1 MNTIVVKTN
10 DATQTISQI
19 EVVTKDGIPTVI
31 KASAKVN
38 YEFHDNKINRAPNH
52 IITKRV
58 KNDLHVSFEEEGE
71 ESDLIIEGFYDS
83 ADSALLGI
91 AEDGEYYYYIP
102 DTGETYDYVTQLEVG
117 DVEGQ
122 ALGGEAYVAA
132 VIPWWIPAAAGLG
145 LVGLAASIDSNSRN
159 NRSIEDNI
167 APVAVDDIY
176 TVAEDGSVVLTPLNA
191 DSDVDGDT
199 LSVTA
204 INGVTLV
211 GGVQIIAVP
220 NGVVNI
226 DANDVISFTPDANF
240 NGEVEFD
247 YTISDGNGGTDT
259 ATQTITVN
267 AVNDAPVAQPEVE
280 SIAED
285 TTLTGNVLTNDSDV
299 DGDILS
305 IDSATVDVDGSGTQ
319 VALVLGSATAITDIN
334 GDAIGDLTLNTDGS
348 YTFDPAPNFNGTVPT
363 VSYTVTD
370 LAGATASTTLDI
382 TVNAVN
388 DAPVAVD
395 DEKLDQVF
403 GDSITVAVVGNDTDA
418 ENNLDPTSVKLIDPI
433 TGNEVT
439 ILTVTGEGEWVVDPT
454 SGAVTFIPEV
464 GYTGDPTP
472 VDYVVSDTT
481 GLKSDP
487 ATITVDYDQLTIIE
501 VASPGRVS
509 EEGLAGGNPDSD
521 PDSTL
526 DTTDSATDTVDNWI
540 RVTDTDT
547 DLADAVVGF
556 TLPAT
561 GNNITS
567 QGNLVI
573 FRIDSATGNIIGE
586 YEYVDSNNV
595 IQMQNVLTINLNG
608 NREAITDG
616 YQFGY
621 DVTLN
626 APVDHIQG
634 DNVEGILSVDFGI
647 EVFENASAT
656 VPLAKSDELLAIIED
671 DSPAPQPVVWN
682 IDVQQETIT
691 ISDLQTGFNESLFTR
706 PTNTDGKVYL
716 VANNPAAGSAGT
728 TTSSQTYGTAG
739 TRSAEQDA
747 TYTAPDGNTY
757 VDTLDEGIYW
767 GRPVGANSSP
777 AGYTTREETTYQGDG
792 KAIKFETNLD
802 FGDFS
807 HVNFP
812 ILGDGGTLIQSTL
825 NIDFTVDVNG
835 NSEAISVDYLL
846 KHNETPNNRTVA
858 TYGLDA
864 NTYSDVFVQ
873 SDFIVIPDA
882 SKIIE
887 IAGQQYRLDI
897 TLANKDP
904 NATVDSDKNKA
915 FLREYQGYDGIDNDG
930 DGKIDESI
938 YSAVGKSINTFTNR
952 AANGIN
958 YYDLNG
964 NGILGDKGDAQRVAN
979 LATGFRYTILGN
991 GDIAY
996 IDANKN
1002 GISDGI
1008 DLDGDNL
1015 NDAVDSNGDGR
1026 LDYVIYSRTGQ
1037 RGEDTNGDGVIDRV
1051 DTNNDRIVDT
1061 DLVLDGS
1068 DYNPAL
1074 DDENTFVVNSEEN
1087 KENTY
1092 NVVGK
1097 ITPLNPLPELGNN
1110 IVIGNQVA
1118 VGADVVDYLNS
1129 TGTGIVWA
1137 GVSTT
1142 DSDGVIVA
1150 IDTDGDA
1157 TNYEFQTDYGVFIG
1171 YADGSYTFKAAQNI
1185 ADIVDPNADD
1195 IDIFS
1200 FEYQDSDGDTAS
1212 STVTLNYNEYATP
1225 QSPNSIA
1232 PRGTADNDYLVGT
1245 NQAEIMD
1252 GGAGDDILVGLSG
1265 ADTLRGGSGNDTIVF
1280 DINDIT
1286 IDGGQDNDTLIINSA
1301 NILAS
1306 SDFDQVINF
1315 ETLDMTNDI
1324 AQTLSIGLSDV
1335 ISITDSNNELFIN
1348 GDSNDTVNIS
1358 GMTKSA
1364 ISDQAGYDLYQ
1375 DSGNLAKLYVQTVID
1390 DNVI

>member
-1 MNTIVVKTN
+1 M
-10 DATQTISQI
+10 
-19 EVVTKDGIPTVI
+19 
-31 KASAKVN
+31 
-38 YEFHDNKINRAPNH
+38 
-52 IITKRV
+52 
-58 KNDLHVSFEEEGE
+58 
-71 ESDLIIEGFYDS
+71 
-83 ADSALLGI
+83 
-91 AEDGEYYYYIP
+91 
-102 DTGETYDYVTQLEVG
+102 
-117 DVEGQ
+117 
-122 ALGGEAYVAA
+122 
-132 VIPWWIPAAAGLG
+132 
-145 LVGLAASIDSNSRN
+145 
-159 NRSIEDNI
+159 
-167 APVAVDDIY
+167 
-176 TVAEDGSVVLTPLNA
+176 
-191 DSDVDGDT
+191 
-199 LSVTA
+199 
-204 INGVTLV
+204 
-211 GGVQIIAVP
+211 
-220 NGVVNI
+220 
-226 DANDVISFTPDANF
+226 
-240 NGEVEFD
+240 
-247 YTISDGNGGTDT
+247 
-259 ATQTITVN
+259 
-267 AVNDAPVAQPEVE
+267 
-280 SIAED
+280 
-285 TTLTGNVLTNDSDV
+285 
-299 DGDILS
+299 
-305 IDSATVDVDGSGTQ
+305 
-319 VALVLGSATAITDIN
+319 
-334 GDAIGDLTLNTDGS
+334 
-348 YTFDPAPNFNGTVPT
+348 
-363 VSYTVTD
+363 
-370 LAGATASTTLDI
+370 
-382 TVNAVN
+382 
-388 DAPVAVD
+388 
-395 DEKLDQVF
+395 
-403 GDSITVAVVGNDTDA
+403 TVAVVGNDTDA
-418 ENNLDPTSVKLIDPI
+418 EGDLDPTTVMITVSPAGSTIAADGKSVD
-433 TGNEVT
+433 VS
-439 ILTVTGEGEWVVDPT
+439 GEGVWTVNPT
-454 SGAVTFIPEV
+454 TGDITFTPET
-464 GYTGDPTP
+464 GFTGDPTP
-472 VDYVVSDTT
+472 ISYTVDDLT
-481 GLKSDP
+481 GKTSNE
-487 ATITVDYDQLTIIE
+487 ATVTIDYDQPTNIS
-501 VASPGRVS
+501 VSSPARVS
-509 EEGLAGGNPDSD
+509 EEGLAGGNPDTN

-526 DTTDSATDTVDNWI
+526 DTTDSATDTDNNWI

-547 DLADAVVGF
+547 DLSNSVVNFVLPTAVQ
-556 TLPAT
+556 
-561 GNNITS
+561 NITS
-567 QGNLVI
+567 QGNPVD
-573 FRIDSATGNIIGE
+573 FRIDSATGNIVGE
-586 YEYVDSNNV
+586 YTYTDSAGAPQV
-595 IQMQNVLTINLNG
+595 QNVLTISLNG
-608 NREAITDG
+608 NKEAITDG

-621 DVTLN
+621 DVVLG
-626 APVDHIQG
+626 APVDHILG
-634 DNVEGILSVDFGI
+634 DNTEGVLPVSFGI
-647 EVFENASAT
+647 EVFENATAT
-656 VPLAKSDELLAIIED
+656 ESLAKSDELLVIVED
-671 DSPAPQPVVWN
+671 DSPLPQPVVWN

-691 ISDLQTGFNESLFTR
+691 IGNLQTGFDESLFTQ

-767 GRPVGANSSP
+767 GRPLNANSSP
-777 AGYTTREETTYQGDG
+777 AGYTTREETTYQGAG
-792 KAIKFETNLD
+792 KEIKFETNLD

-1002 GISDGI
+1002 GRSDGI

-1051 DTNNDRIVDT
+1051 DTNNDGIVDT

-1068 DYNPAL
+1068 DYDPAL

-1110 IVIGNQVA
+1110 VVISNQVA

-1142 DSDGVIVA
+1142 DSDGMITA

-1157 TNYEFQTDYGVFIG
+1157 TNYEFQTDYGVFVG
-1171 YADGSYTFKAAQNI
+1171 YADGSYKFNAAQNI
-1185 ADIVDPNADD
+1185 ADIVNINGNDTDV
-1195 IDIFS
+1195 FS

-1225 QSPNSIA
+1225 QSPDSINTI
-1232 PRGTADNDYLVGT
+1232 PSRTTADNDYLVGT
-1245 NQAEIMD
+1245 NQAETID
-1252 GGAGDDILVGLSG
+1252 GGAGDDTLVGLSG
-1265 ADTLRGGSGNDTIVF
+1265 ADTLLGGEGSDTIVF
-1280 DINDIT
+1280 DKNDVS
-1286 IDGGQDNDTLIINSA
+1286 IDGGTNLDGSQENDTLVITDTSII
-1301 NILAS
+1301 AS
-1306 SDFDQVINF
+1306 NDMNNVTNF
-1315 ETLDMTNDI
+1315 ETLDLTNNT
-1324 AQTLSIGLSDV
+1324 AQTLNLNLSDV
-1335 ISITDSNNELFIN
+1335 ISMTDGNNQLFIK
-1348 GDSNDTVNIS
+1348 GDSVDTVNVS
-1358 GMTKSA
+1358 GMTKSGT
-1364 ISDQAGYDLYQ
+1364 SDQAGYDLYQ
-1375 DSGNLAKLYVQTVID
+1375 DAGSIAQLYIQTDII